1 MQENSEMA
9 SRAAAAEAVYS
20 EMEKT
25 LANAK
30 ESVIRNRLEP
40 WPLHHRIRAS
50 LPRTTSP
57 VALIGSAPRT
67 TQVQE
72 WKGMVKEYAQ
82 MLANQG
88 WK

>member
-9 SRAAAAEAVYS
+9 SRAAAAEAAYS

-30 ESVIRNRLEP
+30 ESVTRNLLEP
-40 WPLHHRIRAS
+40 WPLHHRMRAS

-82 MLANQG
+82 MANQG